1 MSLQER
7 LFDLDDLHSFS
18 DLSTFTQNIP
28 IEWVESALHLADKAT
43 IRRRRLPS
51 DQVLW
56 LVLGMALFRNEP
68 VAEVA
73 RRLNICARG
82 LATDHL
88 LAPSGVSQARQRLG
102 GAPVEWLFRQTG
114 ATWGAER
121 YPGDDWHALQVLAVD
136 GAVLHFQSI

>member
-56 LVLGMALFRNEP
+56 LVLGMALSLLMGIPKIRLKAYDLSGIGRTAVF
-68 VAEVA
+68 AMAMGFAAGGLGAAAAA
-73 RRLNICARG
+73 R
-82 LATDHL
+82 
-88 LAPSGVSQARQRLG
+88 
-102 GAPVEWLFRQTG
+102 
-114 ATWGAER
+114 
-121 YPGDDWHALQVLAVD
+121 
-136 GAVLHFQSI
+136 